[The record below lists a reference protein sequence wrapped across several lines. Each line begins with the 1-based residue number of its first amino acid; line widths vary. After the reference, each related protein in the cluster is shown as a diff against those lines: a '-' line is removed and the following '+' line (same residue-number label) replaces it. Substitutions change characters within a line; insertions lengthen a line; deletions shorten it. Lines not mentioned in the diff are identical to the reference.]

1 MSADRYT
8 GILSMGSGAS
18 SDLHPLK
25 VESVNPVYRSMIRRR
40 RADSVRTAAAVC
52 RKKKKIFR
60 KKSKIFLSIF
70 HPLWR
75 ISHLP
80 SIERDTEPLRC
91 EKMSKFFHRLLRFDS
106 PALCLTKAS

>member
-25 VESVNPVYRSMIRRR
+25 VESVNPVYRAMIRRR

-52 RKKKKIFR
+52 RKKNFSKKVENF
-60 KKSKIFLSIF
+60 SKYF
-70 HPLWR
+70 
-75 ISHLP
+75 P
-80 SIERDTEPLRC
+80 S
-91 EKMSKFFHRLLRFDS
+91 
-106 PALCLTKAS
+106 ALED